1 METAS
6 NRYRGLSCVL
16 LLVLFGMQ
24 AASGQP
30 TPAKTVMQHKLSHSQ
45 AVLGAVVTSDWAT
58 LGHESR
64 ALLALTKDPAWVAF
78 VTPETRHRTDAF
90 VLALQD
96 LISSADRQN
105 LDDAVMAE
113 VSMNLQCVRCHQ
125 LMARQKRGH

>member
-1 METAS
+1 MKTTS
-6 NRYRGLSCVL
+6 NRHRILGCVL
-16 LLVLFGMQ
+16 LVVLFGMQ

-30 TPAKTVMQHKLSHSQ
+30 VPAKAVMQQKLAHSQ
-45 AVLGAVVTSDWAT
+45 AVLAAVVTSDWPT
-58 LGHESR
+58 LGRESR
-64 ALLALTKDPAWVAF
+64 ALLALTKDPAWVAL
-78 VTPETRHRTDAF
+78 VTPDTRHRTDAF

-96 LISSADRQN
+96 LIGSADRQN